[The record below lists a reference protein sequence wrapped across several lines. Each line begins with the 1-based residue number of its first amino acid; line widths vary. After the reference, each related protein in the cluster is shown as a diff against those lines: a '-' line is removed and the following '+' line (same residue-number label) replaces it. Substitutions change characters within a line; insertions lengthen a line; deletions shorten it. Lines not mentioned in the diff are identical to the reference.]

1 MAARYP
7 LDGSIL
13 RTPKLLHIV
22 EAERLGNG
30 GLPEGSRTGG
40 LVKNTEDRGE
50 PSVFFEQLGHDDGVQ
65 AGFGLLQ
72 QRCQLRK
79 VVRLSG

>member
-30 GLPEGSRTGG
+30 GLPEGSRT
-40 LVKNTEDRGE
+40 VWCHR
-50 PSVFFEQLGHDDGVQ
+50 
-65 AGFGLLQ
+65 
-72 QRCQLRK
+72 
-79 VVRLSG
+79 VVTRPTVASRFSIGYAAAWSCVAVALAVPFNGW